1 MRATGRP
8 IRAMPPPRRGDTRH
22 RHPGRTHARHR
33 RSGQRGIVSARSTIV
48 RVPQTIAPE
57 RPMSAPE
64 QPRNVPGPPTTALK
78 QVNDTDGHLAGDSLL
93 LAVADSL
100 RGCLRSY
107 DLIMRFGGD
116 ELVCAL
122 PNADVKRVRQRFTD
136 VSNALAAGP
145 TKGSITVGF
154 AKLGENDSAEDLIRR
169 ADADLLAHRD
179 RA

>member
-1 MRATGRP
+1 MGA
-8 IRAMPPPRRGDTRH
+8 
-22 RHPGRTHARHR
+22 
-33 RSGQRGIVSARSTIV
+33 SGGIFY
-48 RVPQTIAPE
+48 
-57 RPMSAPE
+57 
-64 QPRNVPGPPTTALK
+64 L
-78 QVNDTDGHLAGDSLL
+78 
-93 LAVADSL
+93 
-100 RGCLRSY
+100 
-107 DLIMRFGGD
+107 GD